1 MREFPQNYH
10 IFDHICIVWS
20 QKKRVIEWP
29 PTSTWCCHFTADEK
43 MVKLLKKKEKK
54 KKEEDLMKI
63 CPWIWWKF
71 SPFIRCR
78 FPKKSHPFF
87 HQFHSGQMEEYF
99 TNLEFLVNI
108 RGLPFGKASGTGRV
122 RTLWLEF
129 HQIFVQRS
137 LFDAPGFFAA
147 LAFRN
152 GPSLTL
158 QIYGTQFFHPKP
170 VYCRL
175 KQKTC
180 RVF

>member
-10 IFDHICIVWS
+10 IFDHTCIVWS
-20 QKKRVIEWP
+20 PKKIGNWM
-29 PTSTWCCHFTADEK
+29 TTHFN
-43 MVKLLKKKEKK
+43 LLLSLYTGWKNGETPQEEGEKK
-54 KKEEDLMKI
+54 NWGKFA
-63 CPWIWWKF
+63 PWICWKF
-71 SPFIRCR
+71 SHFIRCR

-87 HQFHSGQMEEYF
+87 HPFHSGQMEEYF
-99 TNLEFLVNI
+99 TSLEFLVNI
-108 RGLPFGKASGTGRV
+108 RGLPFRKASGTGRV
-122 RTLWLEF
+122 RSLWLEF